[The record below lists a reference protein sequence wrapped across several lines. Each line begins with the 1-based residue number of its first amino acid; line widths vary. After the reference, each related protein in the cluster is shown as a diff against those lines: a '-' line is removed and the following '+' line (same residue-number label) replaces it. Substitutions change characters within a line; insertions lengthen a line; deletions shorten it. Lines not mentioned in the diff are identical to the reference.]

1 MGPWVTG
8 KWFHWEKSLTDSN
21 IYWRGEQHLL
31 THRSAGPRKSDIFF
45 TSSIQS
51 NMGWT
56 RRANA
61 KNNGNKLS
69 VWSVNDKQSDIKLKN
84 LKIKLM
90 FLKMDDGCREIKTRV
105 IIVVS
110 QKRSKQWHPSLLG
123 GDVMSVA
130 FACNQTKIF
139 IQWRSYYENE
149 EMIIAVNA
157 IYAIA

>member
-1 MGPWVTG
+1 MYAV
-8 KWFHWEKSLTDSN
+8 SLTE
-21 IYWRGEQHLL
+21 ITQQHLLKGGGGREYLL

-61 KNNGNKLS
+61 KNNGNKLA

-90 FLKMDDGCREIKTRV
+90 FKWMMGAVK
-105 IIVVS
+105 
-110 QKRSKQWHPSLLG
+110 SKL
-123 GDVMSVA
+123 
-130 FACNQTKIF
+130 
-139 IQWRSYYENE
+139 E
-149 EMIIAVNA
+149 
-157 IYAIA
+157 